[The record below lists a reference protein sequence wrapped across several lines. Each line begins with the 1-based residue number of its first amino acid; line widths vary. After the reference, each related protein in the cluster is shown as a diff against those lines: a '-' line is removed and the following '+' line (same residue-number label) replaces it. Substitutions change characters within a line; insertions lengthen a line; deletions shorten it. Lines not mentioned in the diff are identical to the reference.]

1 MDPSR
6 AGVSIPFAARMDGI
20 GDSRSQGLIA
30 RVRALR
36 AAGADVIDFGQQGP
50 PPRVAV
56 EAARAALDA
65 PGSAFYSDTRG
76 APGLRRAIADKLA
89 AENGFAADPDSEI
102 IVTVGAKEALF
113 ATLLA
118 LVGPGDEV
126 VLEDP
131 GYLGFEPLIRLA
143 GATPVPVALRA
154 AEGFRLPID
163 RLRAAITPRTR
174 VLLLCT
180 PHNPTGRVLS
190 AEELDAVA
198 ALVRDAGIVA
208 VMDEAY
214 EHFVFDGRPHLS
226 LAALP
231 GMRARTVTVQ
241 TISKVYNMA
250 GWRIGWLAAPPDIA
264 QRVVRIHTHAAT
276 CPATMAQAG
285 AEAAIRAGLGE
296 GDLPFA
302 EIAANY
308 ARQRDAM
315 VAGLRAIPG
324 VSCALPEGGY
334 FVFPDFSSFGL
345 DSLAMSDHLLSA
357 ARVAATPGIAFG
369 AAGEGHARLVI
380 KAGVDEIRRGVARIA
395 TALAAIRSG
404 DAQATRRS

>member
-1 MDPSR
+1 MRD
-6 AGVSIPFAARMDGI
+6 AGAPIAFAERLAHVG
-20 GDSRSQGLIA
+20 GSQSQTLIA

-36 AAGADVIDFGQQGP
+36 AAGTDVIDFGQQRP
-50 PPRVAV
+50 PPRVAIA
-56 EAARAALDA
+56 AARAALDA

-76 APGLRRAIADKLA
+76 TPGLRRAIADKLA
-89 AENGFAADPDSEI
+89 AENGFAAHPDREI
-102 IVTVGAKEALF
+102 VVTVGAKEALF

-143 GATPVPVALRA
+143 GATPVRVELRA
-154 AEGFRLPID
+154 AEGFRLPIE
-163 RLRAAITPRTR
+163 RLRAAIGPRTR

-180 PHNPTGRVLS
+180 PHNPTGRVLT
-190 AEELDAVA
+190 ADELQAVA
-198 ALVRDAGIVA
+198 TLVRDTGLVA

-214 EHFVFDGRPHLS
+214 EHFVFDGRRHLS

-231 GMRARTVTVQ
+231 GMHARTVTIQ

-264 QRVVRIHTHAAT
+264 ERVLRIHTHAAT

-285 AEAAIRAGLGE
+285 AEAAIRAALGE

-302 EIAANY
+302 QIAANY
-308 ARQRDAM
+308 ACQRDAM
-315 VAGLRAIPG
+315 VDGLRAIPG
-324 VSCALPEGGY
+324 VACERPEGGY
-334 FVFPDFSSFGL
+334 FVFPDLSAFGAG
-345 DSLAMSDHLLSA
+345 SLALSDHLLVTGH
-357 ARVAATPGIAFG
+357 VAGTPGIAFG
-369 AAGEGHARLVI
+369 AAGEGHVRFVI
-380 KAGVDEIRRGVARIA
+380 KSDVDVIRRGVARIA
-395 TALAAIRSG
+395 VALSTPRGGATAPVPRS
-404 DAQATRRS
+404 